1 MLHIEWILGSILS
14 PFSGFRLD
22 VLLVRV
28 TSFARVLF
36 VGLAYAVSPPAPR
49 LADGRTVIEAT
60 YEVRECDASEPAD
73 VLTDWRV
80 C

>member
-14 PFSGFRLD
+14 PFSGVRMD

-36 VGLAYAVSPPAPR
+36 VGLACAVSPPAQR
-49 LADGRTVIEAT
+49 FADGRTVIDAA
-60 YEVRECDASEPAD
+60 YEVRECDASEPED
-73 VLTDWRV
+73 VLSDWRV